1 MGFEDEYHEYC
12 PNCDADL
19 TMQKGY
25 SSDLPYWICRG
36 CGEMLINPDIQCES
50 DIVWRC
56 DGCGAMLNIQSG
68 FHDDCGEWTCSECG
82 YINKI
87 SMEELYLSED
97 ELQADLKNPYRGL
110 SDQAVLNLSLY
121 REERLLGSKDD
132 VSRISLV
139 RHGGTGQLYVRKILS
154 VYNKEVYEYLKDHPI
169 EYMPRIIEMY
179 ESSSNLILIEEY
191 IPGYT
196 LEEYMK
202 DGPIGQDVAVEIVL
216 CICRILN
223 KLHNL
228 PRQIIHRDVKPAN
241 IILSDDYKV
250 YLLDMNVAK
259 WYDPNQSD
267 DTSYMGTPY
276 YAAPEQIGY
285 GLSASSAK
293 TDIYAVGMLLNKL
306 ITGHFPKEKRA
317 PGAIWAIIERCI
329 SLEAEKRYTA
339 AELIEALEEF
349 RRG

>member
-19 TMQKGY
+19 TMQQGY
-25 SSDLPYWICRG
+25 SNDLPYWICRG
-36 CGEMLINPDIQCES
+36 CGEMLINPDAPCES

-56 DGCGAMLNIQSG
+56 DGCGAMLNIQPG
-68 FHDDCGEWTCSECG
+68 FHDDCGQWICTECG
-82 YINKI
+82 FENRI
-87 SMEELYLSED
+87 SADQLYLSEA
-97 ELQADLKNPYRGL
+97 ELHAALENPYRGL
-110 SDQAVLNLSLY
+110 SDQAALALSLY
-121 REERLLGSKDD
+121 QEERLLGMRNDIIL
-132 VSRISLV
+132 VSHV
-139 RHGGTGQLYVRKILS
+139 ETGRLYVKKLLS
-154 VYNKEVYEYLKDHPI
+154 VYNKEVYEYLKKHPI
-169 EYMPRIIEMY
+169 AYMPRIIELY
-179 ESSSNLILIEEY
+179 EGSNRLIVIEEY

-228 PRQIIHRDVKPAN
+228 PRPIIHRDVKPAN
-241 IILSDDYKV
+241 IILSNDYKV

-293 TDIYAVGMLLNKL
+293 TDIYAVGMLLNRL

-317 PGAIWAIIERCI
+317 PGEIWTIIERCI
-329 SLEAEKRYTA
+329 SLEAEKRYTS

-349 RRG
+349 RRS